1 MQKITN
7 LPAPIKWVLAASGV
21 GVLVGIGGVAGSG
34 NWKLLGIFAIILIV
48 LLALFLGG
56 FFLWNQWQKQ
66 KQNARLR
73 GGLAQSATAAP
84 RGMSATGLAKLDSL
98 RKKFSEGVEAFRSRG
113 KDIYALPWYVIIGE
127 PGSGKT
133 EAVRHCNVGFPPGM
147 HEGDNDTGY
156 MGVGG
161 TINMNWWF
169 TNHAVLL
176 DTAGRLVFEEVKPGE
191 TSEWKEFLKLLRSN
205 RPHCPINGLLLVIPS
220 DSLIKDS
227 SEQIAT
233 KAGKIAQ
240 QLDVIQRILDFRFPV
255 YVVVTKS
262 DKINGFREYFE
273 NVTDP
278 QLQHQMMG
286 WSNTEPLDAPF
297 KPELVERHLQQVT
310 ERLRRRRL
318 GLLRDPVPEG
328 SSRRIDEVDSLF
340 ALPGSL
346 LSLTPRLRR
355 YLETIFMPGEWSAK
369 PLFLRGIY
377 FTSSMR
383 EGAALDQELA
393 EAIGI
398 AADQLPEGKV
408 WERERAYFLRDMF
421 MEKAFK
427 EKGLVTQATNTR
439 QMLRHRQMLVYVSSF
454 VALSVFLVFAW
465 FGMKTLRQQVQDRR
479 DYWAAATKI
488 GWDNGTWSRPIVKWD
503 EENGVFSL
511 VTNKFSFVNDKLTLP
526 EIHDKFRELAE
537 NNIQGRWTSPALAAS
552 YNSRSKAAQRT
563 LFETGV
569 IKPLHDAAV
578 RVMRNP
584 ATDAARANQ
593 ADALALLIRL
603 EGNILSRAQGDSV
616 DMDPDTAANFLG
628 VFSRFVTGSDASE
641 DSNLVATM
649 VWTYTGNPA
658 GRNSWPP
665 AWLSTMTTSPA
676 GTPTNTTLDT
686 GLDFFISTATN
697 TKVDVRQVTELEA
710 AVPAY
715 EKVENTFLQALN
727 GGSRTDALARM
738 NDLKSAKATLDGR
751 IANAAKGD
759 FFRTSVTFNGALQT
773 LTNRNI
779 AFGRIE
785 RADTEAL
792 RSSPNNPVFASISN
806 HIVAEKRAFRASL
819 LNTFSPADLQEFAR
833 LDARFL
839 GPQGDLSAYE
849 QRWRLYDR
857 SLAKDLDAQL
867 GFPLLRDSTTVLP
880 VGGMDALSK
889 SLDARAGELSAS
901 MKSLN
906 LQDSGPWPALKT
918 RIDDLKNL
926 AILLQG
932 KNGQPDSCTVSL
944 VKVDDFTDPAEK
956 WRGRYRAIRLASP
969 GTDPGSIKI
978 ESDENQELGKVD
990 VDKAFTLQLFQLD
1003 TDKSPK
1009 ETLQENAPWGPLA
1022 IIAKYHG
1029 TPEKEGDGKTWIVLR
1044 PVPGVDGN
1052 FIKLRLVFDDP
1063 LPDLKHWPAQ

>member
-1 MQKITN
+1 VQKISN
-7 LPAPIKWVLAASGV
+7 LPTPIKWVLAATGV
-21 GVLVGIGGVAGSG
+21 GVLVGVGGIAGSG
-34 NWKLLGIFAIILIV
+34 NWKLLGVFALVLLI

-56 FFLWNQWQKQ
+56 YFLWIKWQKQ

-84 RGMSATGLAKLDSL
+84 QGMSATGLAKLDSL
-98 RKKFSEGVEAFRSRG
+98 RKKFAEGVDAFRSRG

-147 HEGDNDTGY
+147 HEGENDTGY

-176 DTAGRLVFEEVKPGE
+176 DTAGRLVFEDVKPGE

-227 SEQIAT
+227 SEEIAT

-262 DKINGFREYFE
+262 DKINGFREFFE

-297 KPELVERHLQQVT
+297 KAELVERHLQQVT

-328 SSRRIDEVDSLF
+328 AARRVDEVDSLF
-340 ALPGSL
+340 ALPSSL

-398 AADQLPEGKV
+398 SADQLPEGKV
-408 WERERAYFLRDMF
+408 WERERAYFLRDLF

-439 QMLRHRQMLVYVSSF
+439 EMLRRRRLLIYASSF
-454 VALSVFLVFAW
+454 VALTVFLVLAW
-465 FGMKTLRQQVQDRR
+465 FSMKTLRQEVQDRR

-488 GWDNGTWSRPIVKWD
+488 GWDNGDWARPVVKWD
-503 EENGVFSL
+503 EENGVFTL
-511 VTNKFSFVNDKLTLP
+511 VTNKFSFVNDKLTLG
-526 EIHDKFRELAE
+526 EIHKKFRELAE

-552 YNSRSKAAQRT
+552 YNSRSKNAQRI

-578 RVMRNP
+578 RIMRNP
-584 ATDAARANQ
+584 TTDAARANQ
-593 ADALALLIRL
+593 SDALALLIRL
-603 EGNILSRAQGDSV
+603 EGNVLSRAQGNPV
-616 DMDPDTAANFLG
+616 DMDVDTASNFLG
-628 VFSRFVTGSDASE
+628 VLSQFVTGSDASQ

-649 VWTYTGNPA
+649 VWTYTVNPA
-658 GRNSWPP
+658 GRNTWPP
-665 AWLSTMTTSPA
+665 AWLSTMTTTPA
-676 GTPTNTTLDT
+676 GVPTNTLLDT

-697 TKVDVRQVTELEA
+697 TKVDVRQVTDLET
-710 AVPAY
+710 AVQAY

-727 GGSRTDALARM
+727 GGNRADALARM
-738 NDLKSAKATLDGR
+738 DDLKSAKAALDGFV
-751 IANAAKGD
+751 ANAAKGE
-759 FFRTSVTFNGALQT
+759 FFKKSVTFNGALQA

-792 RSSPNNPVFASISN
+792 RNNPNNPVFASISN
-806 HIVAEKRAFRASL
+806 HIVTEKRVFSASL
-819 LNTFSPADLQEFAR
+819 LNTFTSADLQEFAR

-839 GPQGDLSAYE
+839 GPQGDSSAYQ
-849 QRWRLYDR
+849 QRWLLYDR
-857 SLAKDLDAQL
+857 SLARDLDAQL
-867 GFPLLRDSTTVLP
+867 GFPLLRDAKNVLP
-880 VGGMDALSK
+880 TDGMDALSK
-889 SLDARAGELSAS
+889 SLDERGGELAATI
-901 MKSLN
+901 KNLN

-926 AILLQG
+926 AVLLQG

-944 VKVDDFTDPAEK
+944 VKVDDPTDSAEK
-956 WRGRYRAIRLASP
+956 WRGRYRAIRLASA
-969 GTDPGSIKI
+969 GTAPESIKI
-978 ESDENQELGKVD
+978 ESDETQELGKVD
-990 VDKAFTLQLFQLD
+990 VDKAFTVQLFQLD
-1003 TDKSPK
+1003 SDKTAK
-1009 ETLQENAPWGPLA
+1009 ETLTETAPWGPLA
-1022 IIAKYHG
+1022 LIAKYQG

-1052 FIKLRLVFDDP
+1052 FIRLRLVFDDP